1 MPPHKT
7 FAIPNIRFF
16 WKFNSDISLKGL
28 QINSK
33 QPRPHAN
40 FVISSIIITFAM
52 AIQKILD
59 STRMEQQDS
68 RDLAAI
74 WQTATGV
81 QAGDGLEVSEYLR
94 QSAQKHISGQITIDK
109 VQELIMNY
117 YLDKNAQEEGDPD
130 KEGAD
135 KVAVNIVRLLINES
149 ALELSKQGLS
159 ALNRSIFDGV
169 YENAGELRDYEE
181 YKREW
186 VLGGDTLRFT
196 NLEALPDELEQCI
209 SKELNFDYDTA
220 TSDDFVSH
228 LSAFIAQIW
237 HICPFGE
244 GNTRFTAVLTLL
256 YLSNLGVNIEF
267 DTFRNDTWYF
277 HNALVRANYQNSV
290 KNINFEPIYLERFF
304 RNMLLGEQWELRNRY
319 VHVRPAAEWRVQP
332 KANNET
338 ITGQV
343 EVKKDTRKVKE
354 QGKKDASKIR
364 KIEPES
370 PNLLFL
376 TVAIGQ
382 DFLSVKEIMEK
393 LRLKGRDNFL
403 KSYLTPAIQRGLVS
417 LLYPSVPRHPRQKYL
432 LTTKGLDFLKA
443 TDPEMVARVQ
453 RHLNGSGI

>member
-1 MPPHKT
+1 MQNT
-7 FAIPNIRFF
+7 
-16 WKFNSDISLKGL
+16 
-28 QINSK
+28 
-33 QPRPHAN
+33 
-40 FVISSIIITFAM
+40 
-52 AIQKILD
+52 LD
-59 STRMEQQDS
+59 NKADS
-68 RDLAAI
+68 RDLSAI
-74 WQTATGV
+74 WQTAIGI
-81 QAGDGLEVSEYLR
+81 QAGDGLEVSDYLR
-94 QSAQKHISGQITIDK
+94 QSAKKHISGQITLDE
-109 VQELIMNY
+109 VQKLIKEY
-117 YLDKNAQEEGDPD
+117 YTENKAAEGDD
-130 KEGAD
+130 SETEGAD
-135 KVAVNIVRLLINES
+135 KAAVNIVRLLQTES
-149 ALELSKQGLS
+149 ALDLSTQGLA
-159 ALNRSIFDGV
+159 ALNGYIFEGV
-169 YENAGELRDYEE
+169 YENAGALRDYEE

-196 NLEALPDELEQCI
+196 NLEALPEELEQCI

-220 TSDDFVSH
+220 TSDDFISH
-228 LSAFIAQIW
+228 LSAFIAEIW

-256 YLSNLGVNIEF
+256 YLNNLGINIEF

-277 HNALVRANYQNSV
+277 HNALVRANYRNSV
-290 KNINFEPIYLERFF
+290 KNIDFEPVYLERFF

-332 KANNET
+332 KNNNDAT
-338 ITGQV
+338 TGQV
-343 EVKKDTRKVKE
+343 EIKKETRKVKE
-354 QGKKDASKIR
+354 QYKKDTSKIR

-403 KSYLTPAIQRGLVS
+403 KSYLTPAIQRGLVG

-432 LTTKGLDFLKA
+432 LTSKGLDFLKA

-453 RHLNGSGI
+453 RHLNGSRI

>member
-1 MPPHKT
+1 MQNT
-7 FAIPNIRFF
+7 
-16 WKFNSDISLKGL
+16 
-28 QINSK
+28 
-33 QPRPHAN
+33 
-40 FVISSIIITFAM
+40 
-52 AIQKILD
+52 LD
-59 STRMEQQDS
+59 NKADS
-68 RDLAAI
+68 RDLSAI
-74 WQTATGV
+74 WQTAIGI
-81 QAGDGLEVSEYLR
+81 QAGDGLEVSDYLR
-94 QSAQKHISGQITIDK
+94 QSAKKHISGQITLDEVQKLIKEYYIDNK
-109 VQELIMNY
+109 
-117 YLDKNAQEEGDPD
+117 AAEGDD
-130 KEGAD
+130 SETEGAD
-135 KVAVNIVRLLINES
+135 KAAVNIVRILQTES
-149 ALELSKQGLS
+149 ALELSTQGL
-159 ALNRSIFDGV
+159 ATLNRYIFEGV
-169 YENAGELRDYEE
+169 YENAGALRDYEE

-196 NLEALPDELEQCI
+196 NLEALPEELEQCI

-256 YLSNLGVNIEF
+256 YLNNLGINTEF

-332 KANNET
+332 KNNNDAT
-338 ITGQV
+338 TGQV
-343 EVKKDTRKVKE
+343 EIKKETRKVKE
-354 QGKKDASKIR
+354 QYKKDTSKIR

-376 TVAIGQ
+376 IVAIGQ

-403 KSYLTPAIQRGLVS
+403 KSYLTPAIQRGLVG

-432 LTTKGLDFLKA
+432 LTSKGLDFLKA

-453 RHLNGSGI
+453 RHLNGPGI

>member
-1 MPPHKT
+1 MQNT
-7 FAIPNIRFF
+7 
-16 WKFNSDISLKGL
+16 
-28 QINSK
+28 
-33 QPRPHAN
+33 
-40 FVISSIIITFAM
+40 
-52 AIQKILD
+52 LD
-59 STRMEQQDS
+59 NKADS
-68 RDLAAI
+68 RDLSAI
-74 WQTATGV
+74 WQTAIGI
-81 QAGDGLEVSEYLR
+81 QAGDGLEVSDYLR
-94 QSAQKHISGQITIDK
+94 QSAKKHISGQITLDE
-109 VQELIMNY
+109 VQKLIKEY
-117 YLDKNAQEEGDPD
+117 YIENKGAEGDD
-130 KEGAD
+130 SETEGAD
-135 KVAVNIVRLLINES
+135 KTTVNIVRLLQTES
-149 ALELSKQGLS
+149 ALELSTQGLA
-159 ALNRSIFDGV
+159 ALNRYIFEGV
-169 YENAGELRDYEE
+169 YENSGALRDYEE

-196 NLEALPDELEQCI
+196 NLEALPEELEQCI

-256 YLSNLGVNIEF
+256 YLNNLGINIEF

-277 HNALVRANYQNSV
+277 HNALVRANYRNSV
-290 KNINFEPIYLERFF
+290 KNIDFEPVYLERFF

-332 KANNET
+332 KNNNDAT
-338 ITGQV
+338 TGQV
-343 EVKKDTRKVKE
+343 EIKKETRKAE
-354 QGKKDASKIR
+354 ESDKKQTSKIR

-403 KSYLTPAIQRGLVS
+403 KSYLTPAIQRGLLG

-432 LTTKGLDFLKA
+432 LTSKGLDFLKA

>member
-1 MPPHKT
+1 MQNT
-7 FAIPNIRFF
+7 
-16 WKFNSDISLKGL
+16 
-28 QINSK
+28 
-33 QPRPHAN
+33 
-40 FVISSIIITFAM
+40 
-52 AIQKILD
+52 LD
-59 STRMEQQDS
+59 NKADS
-68 RDLAAI
+68 RDLSAI
-74 WQTATGV
+74 WQTAIGI
-81 QAGDGLEVSEYLR
+81 QAGDGLEVSDYLR
-94 QSAQKHISGQITIDK
+94 QSAKKHISGQITLDE
-109 VQELIMNY
+109 VQKLIKEY
-117 YLDKNAQEEGDPD
+117 YTENKAAEGDD
-130 KEGAD
+130 SETEGAD
-135 KVAVNIVRLLINES
+135 KAAVNIVRLLQTES
-149 ALELSKQGLS
+149 ALDLSTQGL
-159 ALNRSIFDGV
+159 ATLNRYIFEGV
-169 YENAGELRDYEE
+169 YENAGALRDYEE

-196 NLEALPDELEQCI
+196 NLEALPEELEQCI

-220 TSDDFVSH
+220 TSDDFISH
-228 LSAFIAQIW
+228 LSAFIAEIW

-256 YLSNLGVNIEF
+256 YLNNLGINIEF

-277 HNALVRANYQNSV
+277 HNALVRANYRNSV
-290 KNINFEPIYLERFF
+290 KNIDFEPVYLERFF

-332 KANNET
+332 KNNNDAT
-338 ITGQV
+338 TGQV
-343 EVKKDTRKVKE
+343 EINKDTRKVKE
-354 QGKKDASKIR
+354 QYKKDTSKIR

-403 KSYLTPAIQRGLVS
+403 KSYLTPAIQRGLVG

-432 LTTKGLDFLKA
+432 LTSKGLDFLKA

-453 RHLNGSGI
+453 RHLNGSRI

>member
-1 MPPHKT
+1 MQNT
-7 FAIPNIRFF
+7 
-16 WKFNSDISLKGL
+16 
-28 QINSK
+28 
-33 QPRPHAN
+33 
-40 FVISSIIITFAM
+40 
-52 AIQKILD
+52 LD
-59 STRMEQQDS
+59 NKADS
-68 RDLAAI
+68 RDMSAI
-74 WQTATGV
+74 WQTAIGI
-81 QAGDGLEVSEYLR
+81 QAGDGLEVSDYLR
-94 QSAQKHISGQITIDK
+94 QSAKKHISGQITLDE
-109 VQELIMNY
+109 VQKLIKEY
-117 YLDKNAQEEGDPD
+117 YIENKTTEGDD
-130 KEGAD
+130 SETEGAD
-135 KVAVNIVRLLINES
+135 KAAVNIVRLLQTES
-149 ALELSKQGLS
+149 ALELSKHGLA
-159 ALNRSIFDGV
+159 ALNRYIFEGV
-169 YENAGELRDYEE
+169 YENAGALRDYEE

-196 NLEALPDELEQCI
+196 NLEALPEELEQCI

-256 YLSNLGVNIEF
+256 YLNNLGINIEF

-290 KNINFEPIYLERFF
+290 KNIDFEPVYLERFF

-332 KANNET
+332 KNNNDAT
-338 ITGQV
+338 TGQV
-343 EVKKDTRKVKE
+343 EIKKETRKVKE
-354 QGKKDASKIR
+354 QYKKDTSKIR

-382 DFLSVKEIMEK
+382 DFLSVKEIMAK

-403 KSYLTPAIQRGLVS
+403 KSYLTPAIQRGLVG

-432 LTTKGLDFLKA
+432 LTSKGLDFLKA